1 MPNTQTA
8 VFVESKMMQ
17 MISPSQDNPA
27 LPGTSNTPVNWGQ
40 APLKKA

>member
-1 MPNTQTA
+1 ME

-27 LPGTSNTPVNWGQ
+27 YAGNTGTNAGIPST
-40 APLKKA
+40 APKKP